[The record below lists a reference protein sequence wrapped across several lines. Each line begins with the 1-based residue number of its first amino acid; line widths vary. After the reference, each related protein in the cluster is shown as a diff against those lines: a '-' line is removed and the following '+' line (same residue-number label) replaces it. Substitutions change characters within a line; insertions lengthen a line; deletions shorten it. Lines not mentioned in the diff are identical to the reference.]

1 MFPLEHAVP
10 FQSQAN
16 QERPRRSLLLDELF
30 EDVPEAILLLDR
42 ARRAVRANRE
52 FVRMFGYSREEI
64 VGQTLG
70 QLIIPEERREEA
82 ESFARLR
89 DQGQTIDVETV
100 RMRKDGQRID
110 VSLLEVPI
118 GDCDGTVCGYA
129 IYRDI
134 TERKLAEKL
143 QAEKTSAAALRADV
157 SNAFSDARLPEMLR
171 DCTDAM
177 VRHLD
182 AAFARIWTVN
192 QTGDVL
198 ELQASS
204 GIYTNIDGI
213 FSRQPLG
220 KPIVG
225 VIAKERQPFFSNDVP
240 NDARAMLRDL
250 GPESEGLMAVAGYP
264 LLAGERVVGVM
275 AVFSRAA
282 LKQSSLETLAAVADA
297 IAHAI
302 ERKRLERELQHE
314 RDRLRLLLDLN
325 NRVASHLELR
335 QVFQAISSELRRIFR
350 CDAVGLALPEKSGKQ
365 LRQLM
370 IDFPDSKGTIKEG
383 ITYSSEGS
391 LSGFALASAKPFVL
405 NTASQANDL
414 WGSDIEG
421 TFFQRVASQEGIQS
435 GCFLPLIS
443 ADRTLGVLQL
453 ISRQE
458 RAFAEH
464 DVEFLD
470 QVAHQVAITL
480 RSALE
485 YEQVSDTKDR
495 LAEQKLYLEDEIRG
509 EQNFEEIVGNSP
521 KLKAVLDSVEL
532 VAPAD
537 SAVLILGETGT
548 GKELIARAIHD
559 LSHRK
564 DHAFVKVNCAA
575 IPSGLLE
582 SELFGHEKGAFTGA
596 IAQKIG
602 RFELAHKGTLF
613 LDEVGDIPL
622 ELQPKLLRVLQ
633 EQEFER
639 LGSTRTQRVDV
650 RVLAATNADLTK
662 MVEEKKFR
670 SDLYYRL
677 NVFPVAVP
685 PLRER
690 RDDVPHLVRH
700 FANKYARRIGRQ
712 IESIPK
718 EAMDALSQYAW
729 PGNIR
734 ELQNLIERSVL
745 LSTGPS
751 LRVPLG
757 EIPVS
762 SGSSATNGNALK
774 QAERDLIL
782 EALRESNWVVGGSRG
797 AAARLGLKR
806 TGLAYKMQKLGI
818 SRQSR

>member
-1 MFPLEHAVP
+1 MFPLEHAVR
-10 FQSQAN
+10 FQNQAT
-16 QERPRRSLLLDELF
+16 QEGPRRSLLLDELF
-30 EDVPEAILLLDR
+30 EDVPEAILLLDK
-42 ARRAVRANRE
+42 AHRAVRVNRE
-52 FVRMFGYSREEI
+52 FVRMFGYPQEQI
-64 VGQTLG
+64 IGQPLG
-70 QLIIPEERREEA
+70 QLIVPEDRREEA
-82 ESFARLR
+82 ERFTRLR
-89 DQGQTIDVETV
+89 AQGQTVDVETV
-100 RMRKDGQRID
+100 RMRKDGRRID

-118 GDCDGTVCGYA
+118 GDCDETVCGYA

-134 TERKLAEKL
+134 TERKLAERL
-143 QAEKTSAAALRADV
+143 QAEKAREAALRADV
-157 SNAFSDARLPEMLR
+157 SNAFSDATLQGMLR
-171 DCTDAM
+171 ECTEAM
-177 VRHLD
+177 VRHID
-182 AAFARIWTVN
+182 TAFARIWTVN
-192 QTGDVL
+192 ETGDVL
-198 ELQASS
+198 EMQASS
-204 GIYTNIDGI
+204 GMYTNIDGT
-213 FSRQPLG
+213 FSRQLVG
-220 KPIVG
+220 RPIIG
-225 VIAKERQPFFSNDVP
+225 VIAKERKPFLSNDVP
-240 NDARAMLRDL
+240 NDARVKLRDL
-250 GPESEGLMAVAGYP
+250 GPESDGLMAVAGYP
-264 LLAGERVVGVM
+264 LVAGDRLVGVM
-275 AVFSRAA
+275 ALFSRAA
-282 LKQSSLETLAAVADA
+282 LPQSSLETLAAVADA

-325 NRVASHLELR
+325 NRVAAHLELR
-335 QVFQAISSELRRIFR
+335 EVFQAISSELRRIFN
-350 CDAVGLALPEKSGKQ
+350 CDAVGLALPEQSGKQ

-370 IDFPDSKGTIKEG
+370 IDFPDSKGTIREG
-383 ITYSSEGS
+383 MTYSSEGS
-391 LSGFALASAKPFVL
+391 LSGFALATAKPFVL
-405 NTASQANDL
+405 NTASQAHDL
-414 WGSDIEG
+414 WGPDVKE

-443 ADRTLGVLQL
+443 ADQTLGVLQL

-470 QVAHQVAITL
+470 QVAYQVAITL

-509 EQNFEEIVGNSP
+509 DQNFEEIIGNSQ
-521 KLKAVLDSVEL
+521 KLKAVLESVQL
-532 VAPAD
+532 VAPVD

-564 DHAFVKVNCAA
+564 AQAFVKVNCAA

-633 EQEFER
+633 EQDFER
-639 LGSTRTQRVDV
+639 LGSTRTQHVDV

-662 MVEEKKFR
+662 MVAEKKFR

-677 NVFPVAVP
+677 KVFPMAVP

-690 RDDVPHLVRH
+690 RDDIPHLVRH
-700 FANKYARRIGRQ
+700 FANKYARRMGKRIDN
-712 IESIPK
+712 IAK
-718 EAMDALSQYAW
+718 DAMDALSQYAW

-734 ELQNLIERSVL
+734 ELQNLIERAVL
-745 LSTGPS
+745 LSSGPS
-751 LRVPLG
+751 LHVPLG
-757 EIPVS
+757 EIPM
-762 SGSSATNGNALK
+762 SSASSEVSGNALE
-774 QAERDLIL
+774 QAERELIL
-782 EALRESNWVVGGSRG
+782 EALRESNWVVGGDRG

-806 TGLAYKMQKLGI
+806 TGLAYKIRKLGI
-818 SRQSR
+818 SRQSQ